1 MNNIDDVFES
11 LKTFECEMIPIPWGG
26 GLQGTANAF
35 YGQKHTE
42 ESKKII
48 SEHRRGKAIGN
59 TNADTAGE
67 KNPCF
72 GKFGADHPAYG
83 HKKSDDFKKK
93 MSDRIKGVNNPF
105 FNIPREEH
113 HKTKFSLKELS
124 EIKNKF
130 LSGMTRTE
138 IYNYYNGKYS
148 LSTIKRAVR

>member
-1 MNNIDDVFES
+1 MNTIDDVFES

-26 GLQGTANAF
+26 GLHGTANAF

-42 ESKKII
+42 EVRLAMSI
-48 SEHRRGKAIGN
+48 SRKGMNLGN
-59 TNADTAGE
+59 KNADTAGE

-72 GKFGADHPAYG
+72 GKFGGDHPAYG

-105 FNIPREEH
+105 FNIPREDH
-113 HKTKFSLKELS
+113 HKTKFSLEELS